1 MKNSMAGEVNAFID
15 TWGWVSLLS
24 KREAKHSRVDNS
36 YRLLRASDGLLYTT
50 DDVLNETFTLLF
62 RRLAIQQALYAIER
76 TEEAVKSAYLTLEW
90 IDETRFEKA
99 KALRRKFL
107 DKPHISFT
115 DLTTMVVMS
124 ELKIL
129 DVLTEDDHFVQ
140 VGLGFRKVP

>member
-1 MKNSMAGEVNAFID
+1 MNVFID
-15 TWGWVSLLS
+15 TWGWISLLS
-24 KREAKHSRVDNS
+24 KREAKHSRVDS
-36 YRLLRASDGLLYTT
+36 FYRSLRANHGLLYTT

-62 RRLAIQQALYAIER
+62 RRLPIQQALFAIER

-99 KALRRKFL
+99 KVLRRKFL
-107 DKPHISFT
+107 DKPYISFT

-124 ELKIL
+124 ELKIS
-129 DVLTEDDHFVQ
+129 DVLTEDDHFIQ